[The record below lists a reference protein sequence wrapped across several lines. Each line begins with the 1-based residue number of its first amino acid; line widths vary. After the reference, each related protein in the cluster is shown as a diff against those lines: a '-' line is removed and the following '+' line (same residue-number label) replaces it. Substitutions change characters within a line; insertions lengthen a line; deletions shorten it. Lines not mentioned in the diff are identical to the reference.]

1 MRASAISLAAY
12 RPNLFLVGPLS
23 PYKDPFMARAKAP
36 ARRPLVR
43 VEQLE
48 DRLAPALFTQLT
60 PQTST
65 QLANNG
71 FVAAGDWNKDGF
83 QDIVMTNYGNGT
95 LLGVTPGKTITFAYG
110 NGTGSFGSFSSQA
123 VGAGNDLVSFLAVGD
138 LNNDGN
144 PDMVTA
150 NTDNTNE
157 NGTMTVFLG
166 SAAGAFTKTG
176 ASPISSGGSRASWVG
191 IADFNKDGNMDVAV
205 VNLGEQGSGAAG
217 GRTIALYK
225 GDGTGN
231 LQPFLSIAIPDANG
245 VATAGAIADFD
256 GDTWPDLAVS
266 FANVPPD
273 DVSPQVPGS
282 VRVFMNKQDG
292 TLQDFASASE
302 YDSGGPLPIS
312 IVAGDFSG
320 DGKVDLVVANAGD
333 PDANGLY
340 AQFGLGHSIGTM
352 TNGGS
357 GTFGPTIA
365 YTAGFSSAFA
375 VALADLNLDGKLDI
389 AVCDIG
395 KPGSLLGG
403 GAVAGGITIYLGK
416 ADTGFSLDPTSP
428 YSSPGDAPQY
438 LAIGSFNSNT
448 DTTPDVVLVHESNK
462 IVTYLNTTT
471 PAATT
476 TTSIAITPTSPATF
490 GTEITITATV
500 GTATGTPT
508 GTVTFFNGATVIG
521 TGTLSTV
528 GGEQVA
534 TLKSSTW
541 NAGNYSF
548 SARYEGAGGFA
559 SSKSGNTAFVI
570 DKAVTTTGLTV
581 NPDSANFGSNITF
594 TATVSSTA
602 GTPTG
607 TVAFF
612 DNGVQIGT
620 GTIATV
626 LGQQQATFST
636 TALAIG
642 THPITAQYTGA
653 VNFATSVSGEKTV
666 TINSAAPANTT
677 TTLASSQNPS
687 LFGQSVTFT
696 ATVTATAGTPGGLV
710 TFSDNGVQIG
720 SGTLANVGGQMQATF
735 TTSLSMGSHPIV
747 ATYTGAT
754 GFNAS
759 TSATLTQQVN
769 ATPTT
774 TTIVSG
780 PGGGPY
786 AFESNV
792 TFTATVA
799 ATAGIP
805 NGSVSFFDNG
815 VQIGGPVGL
824 VNVGGQMQAAFT
836 TSALAVGGHP
846 ITAKFLGS
854 TGQDPSESSPL
865 SVTISSVATT
875 ATLFTSLNPSTL
887 GQSVTLTAK
896 VAPNATVT
904 PVPTG
909 TVEFRIG
916 TTVIGTGTLSTVAGV
931 QTATLTTS
939 TLPIGDSIITAVYP
953 GDATFGSSTSGG
965 LTQTVDLP
973 AAGLIGYREFGAG
986 AGAGL
991 DDSAKFFNPDGTLRF
1006 TANVF
1011 GGFAG
1016 GVRVASADF
1025 NSDGIADL
1033 VLGTGPGAASKVVVM
1048 DGSTKTVLFTV
1059 APFEASFT
1067 GGVFVSA
1074 GDITGDGVAE
1084 LVITPDEGGGPRA
1097 RVFTGVGFT
1106 QIADF
1111 FGIDDPAFRGG
1122 ARSAIADV
1130 TGDGKSELLIA
1141 AGFGGGPRVAVY
1153 DGTTLTTT
1161 RSKPFPDF
1169 FVFEQTLRNG
1179 VYIAGGDLNGDG
1191 FAEVIAGGGP
1201 GGGPRIFALSGK
1213 DLVNSGG
1220 ATKTQLANFFA
1231 GDTNNRGGIRLVV
1244 RNLDGDDRADIV
1256 TGSGVGAGTRVTG
1269 YLGKNIPING
1279 TPINEFAFDAFPG
1292 FSGGVF
1298 VG

>member
-1 MRASAISLAAY
+1 
-12 RPNLFLVGPLS
+12 
-23 PYKDPFMARAKAP
+23 MARAKAP
-36 ARRPLVR
+36 ARRSHVR

-83 QDIVMTNYGNGT
+83 QDIVMTNYGNGS
-95 LLGVTPGKTITFAYG
+95 LAGVTPGKTITFAFG
-110 NGTGSFGSFSSQA
+110 DGTGKFGSFTSQA

-144 PDMVTA
+144 PDIVTA

-157 NGTMTVFLG
+157 NGTLSVFLG

-176 ASPISSGGSRASWVG
+176 TSPISSGGSRAAWVG
-191 IADFNKDGNMDVAV
+191 IADFNKDGNQDVAV
-205 VNLGEQGSGAAG
+205 VNLGEQVGAT
-217 GRTIALYK
+217 GRTIVIFN
-225 GDGTGN
+225 GN
-231 LQPFLSIAIPDANG
+231 GAGGLTSFNKIDIPLANG
-245 VATAGAIADFD
+245 VATAGAIADFNA
-256 GDTWPDLAVS
+256 DTFPDLAVT
-266 FANVPPD
+266 FANVPPED
-273 DVSPQVPGS
+273 TSPQVDGS
-282 VRVFMNKQDG
+282 VRVFLNKQDG
-292 TLQDFASASE
+292 TLTDFASATE
-302 YDSGGPLPIS
+302 YNSGGPLPIS

-320 DGKVDLVVANAGD
+320 DGFADLVVANVGD
-333 PDANGLY
+333 PDNNGLY
-340 AQFGLGHSIGTM
+340 ANFGTGHSVGTM

-357 GTFGPTIA
+357 GTFGPTVT
-365 YTAGFSSAFA
+365 YTAGFNAAFA
-375 VALADLNLDGKLDI
+375 VALADFNLDGKLDI
-389 AVCDIG
+389 AVTDIG
-395 KPGSLLGG
+395 KPASLVGNP
-403 GAVAGGITIYLGK
+403 VAGGLAIYLGK
-416 ADTGFSLDPTSP
+416 TTGSGFLADPEMPYVSP
-428 YSSPGDAPQY
+428 SDAPQY

-448 DTTPDVVLVHESNK
+448 DTTPDIVLVHESNS
-462 IVTYLNTTT
+462 IVTFLNTTT

-476 TTSIAITPTSPATF
+476 NTSITISPSSPASY
-490 GTEITITATV
+490 GTEITITAVV

-508 GTVTFFNGATVIG
+508 GTVTFFNGSTVIG
-521 TGTLSTV
+521 TGTLTTV
-528 GGEQVA
+528 GTEQVA

-548 SARYEGAGGFA
+548 SAQYEGGIGFA
-559 SSKSGNTAFVI
+559 ISKSGATPYVI
-570 DKAVTTTGLTV
+570 DKAATSIGLTV
-581 NPDSANFGSNITF
+581 NPDSAAFGSNITF

-620 GTIATV
+620 GTLANV

-636 TALAIG
+636 TTLAVG
-642 THPITAQYTGA
+642 SHPITAQYTGA
-653 VNFATSVSGEKTV
+653 TNFAVSTSEGKTV
-666 TINSAAPANTT
+666 TINSAAPANTNT
-677 TTLASSQNPS
+677 VLVSSQNPS

-696 ATVTATAGTPGGLV
+696 ATVSATAGTPGGLV

-720 SGTLANVGGQMQATF
+720 SGTLANVGGQMKASF
-735 TTSLSMGSHPIV
+735 TTSLALGSHPIV

-754 GFNAS
+754 GFNSS
-759 TSATLTQQVN
+759 TSSTLNQQVN
-769 ATPTT
+769 GTPTT
-774 TTIVSG
+774 TTLVSG
-780 PGGGPY
+780 PGSGPY

-792 TFTATVA
+792 TFTATVT
-799 ATAGIP
+799 ATAGVP

-836 TSALAVGGHP
+836 TSALAVGDHP

-854 TGQDPSESSPL
+854 TGQEPSTSS
-865 SVTISSVATT
+865 SIGVTISSVATT
-875 ATLFTSLNPSTL
+875 STLFTSLNPSTL
-887 GQSVTLTAK
+887 GQSITLTAK
-896 VAPNATVT
+896 IIPNVVVT

-909 TVEFRIG
+909 SVEFRVG
-916 TTVIGTGTLSTVAGV
+916 TTVIGTGTISTVAGV
-931 QTATLTTS
+931 QTATLTTA
-939 TLPIGDSIITAVYP
+939 TLPTGTSVITVVYP
-953 GDATFGSSTSGG
+953 GDATFGSSTSTG
-965 LTQTVDLP
+965 LSQTVNFP
-973 AAGLIGYREFGAG
+973 ASGLIGYREFGAG

-1006 TANVF
+1006 TANAF

-1016 GVRVASADF
+1016 GVRVTSADF

-1033 VLGTGPGAASKVVVM
+1033 VLGTGPGAASNVVVM
-1048 DGSTKTVLFTV
+1048 DGSTKAILFTI
-1059 APFEASFT
+1059 APFEATFT

-1074 GDITGDGVAE
+1074 GDINGDGVAE

-1097 RVFTGVGFT
+1097 RVFNGVGFT

-1111 FGIDDPAFRGG
+1111 FGIDDPNFRGG
-1122 ARSAIADV
+1122 ARSAVADV

-1141 AGFGGGPRVAVY
+1141 AGFGGGPRLAVY
-1153 DGTTLTTT
+1153 HGTTLGTT
-1161 RSKPFPDF
+1161 RTKPFPDF

-1179 VYIAGGDLNGDG
+1179 VYIAGGDINGDG

-1213 DLVNSGG
+1213 DLVNSNG
-1220 ATKTQLANFFA
+1220 ATQTQLANFFA

-1269 YLGKNIPING
+1269 YLGKNIPVNG
-1279 TPINEFAFDAFPG
+1279 TPSNEFAFDAFPG